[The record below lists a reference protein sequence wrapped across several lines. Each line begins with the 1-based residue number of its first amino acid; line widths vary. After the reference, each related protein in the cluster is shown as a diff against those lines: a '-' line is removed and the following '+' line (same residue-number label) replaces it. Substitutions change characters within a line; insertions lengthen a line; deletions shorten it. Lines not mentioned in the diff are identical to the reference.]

1 MQCIQVKNTFIH
13 FHLASVEVEGVLRRS
28 SSSPALLK
36 TPWMEEPRCQAAEE
50 WPVTED
56 EREWTDD
63 EARTEASA
71 EASTEASADTS
82 PVKSCLLEEKLL
94 AHRLG
99 KCKPCGYHYF
109 KVDGCRQG
117 DGCEFCHLCHL
128 CSLDEVKDRKRS
140 GKRQAR
146 AIKRRGEY
154 MAPFQ
159 TRSDSSRFSRPSI
172 PTWHCPG
179 AISRSAPSGTKA
191 CW

>member
-13 FHLASVEVEGVLRRS
+13 FHVASDEVEGVLRRS
-28 SSSPALLK
+28 SSSPAILT
-36 TPWMEEPRCQAAEE
+36 TPWMEEPTSQAAEE

-71 EASTEASADTS
+71 EALTEASADTS

-117 DGCEFCHLCHL
+117 DDCEFCHL
-128 CSLDEVKDRKRS
+128 CSLDEVKERKRS
-140 GKRQAR
+140 GKRQVR

-159 TRSDSSRFSRPSI
+159 SRSDSSRFSRPSI

-179 AISRSAPSGTKA
+179 AISRSAPLA
-191 CW
+191 QVCW

>member
-13 FHLASVEVEGVLRRS
+13 FHVASDEVEGVLRRS
-28 SSSPALLK
+28 SSSPAILT
-36 TPWMEEPRCQAAEE
+36 TPWMEEPTSQAAEE

-71 EASTEASADTS
+71 EALTEASADTS

-117 DGCEFCHLCHL
+117 DDCEFCHL
-128 CSLDEVKDRKRS
+128 CSLDEVKERKRS

-159 TRSDSSRFSRPSI
+159 SRSDSSRFSRPSI
-172 PTWHCPG
+172 PTWHCPVS
-179 AISRSAPSGTKA
+179 ISRSAPLA
-191 CW
+191 QVCW

>member
-1 MQCIQVKNTFIH
+1 MQTELETVQRSDQCITCLALEPKKSPPAHTVFTSLPSTMQCMQVKSTFIH
-13 FHLASVEVEGVLRRS
+13 FHLASDEVEGVLRRS
-28 SSSPALLK
+28 SSLPAILK
-36 TPWMEEPRCQAAEE
+36 TPWMEEPTSQAAEA

-82 PVKSCLLEEKLL
+82 PVKRCLLEEKLL

-117 DGCEFCHLCHL
+117 DDCEFCH
-128 CSLDEVKDRKRS
+128 CSSVYH
-140 GKRQAR
+140 GK
-146 AIKRRGEY
+146 IVHPVLVLPPWYSEESE
-154 MAPFQ
+154 
-159 TRSDSSRFSRPSI
+159 T
-172 PTWHCPG
+172 
-179 AISRSAPSGTKA
+179 
-191 CW
+191 

>member
-13 FHLASVEVEGVLRRS
+13 FHLASDEVEGVLRRS
-28 SSSPALLK
+28 SSSPAIMK
-36 TPWMEEPRCQAAEE
+36 TPWMEEPTRQAAEA

-56 EREWTDD
+56 EREWTED

-82 PVKSCLLEEKLL
+82 PVKSCVLEEKLL

-99 KCKPCGYHYF
+99 KCKPCGYLCF

-117 DGCEFCHLCHL
+117 ADCEFCHF
-128 CSLDEVKDRKRS
+128 CSLDDVKDRKRS

-146 AIKRRGEY
+146 AFKRAAGY

-159 TRSDSSRFSRPSI
+159 PRSDSSRFSRPSI
-172 PTWHCPG
+172 PTWHWPG
-179 AISRSAPSGTKA
+179 AIPRSAPLAQS